1 MGINWKTFL
10 SPDYILHPDV
20 VLFVKGNDGEEE
32 RTAAHRFLLAAL
44 SPVFGLMMQ
53 DASEMVRDKDTTAE
67 AFASMINYVNRALGQ
82 EQFNLNDV
90 EGPQMLFDLLEL
102 AEIYQ
107 KPDLKILS
115 S

>member
-1 MGINWKTFL
+1 
-10 SPDYILHPDV
+10 
-20 VLFVKGNDGEEE
+20 
-32 RTAAHRFLLAAL
+32 
-44 SPVFGLMMQ
+44 MMQ
-53 DASEMVRDKDTTAE
+53 NASEMVRDNDTTAE

-82 EQFNLNDV
+82 EQFNLDDV

>member
-10 SPDYILHPDV
+10 SPNSILHPEF
-20 VLFVKGNDGEEE
+20 VLLVKGNDGEEE

-53 DASEMVRDKDTTAE
+53 DASEMVGDKDTTPE
-67 AFASMINYVNRALGQ
+67 VFASIIYYVNRAPGQ
-82 EQFNLNDV
+82 EQFNLDDLK
-90 EGPQMLFDLLEL
+90 GPQMLFELLEL